1 MKHIIEKILD
11 INEILLDNIISYL
24 ICALILV
31 IGFVLKK
38 PLANLI
44 SNLIFRLFRRFIN
57 LDEVKQFKSFLSQPI
72 QLFVLAFV
80 IYIALHQIKH
90 FPFNKVI
97 FSHGNKSSKFQKEI
111 EKANSDNKPQLIT
124 IETGLTYGEFINR
137 LFSIAITVSI
147 FWAISRISKFFSQI
161 LLNKATREGKNN
173 IVQLLSFSFELAQII
188 ITIICVLVVLTIA
201 FNLNIGL
208 IVGGLGA
215 GTLGLGLAAKSS
227 LENLLS
233 AFTIFSDKP
242 FILGDNIKV
251 KNVEGVV
258 EKIGFRSTKIRTLEK
273 TLSVIPNS
281 ILVNEII
288 DNRTARTFRREKFL
302 LGLIYSTTQ
311 EQLNKIIDDINNY
324 FKNDSELDND
334 NSVAAFDSF
343 GDSSL
348 NILVLYYIKRV
359 TYPEFVKIKQDVHY
373 KIIGIVKANNSDF
386 AFPTRTIIS
395 S

>member
-1 MKHIIEKILD
+1 MKHIIEKFLD
-11 INEILLDNIISYL
+11 VNETLLDNVISYL
-24 ICALILV
+24 ICALILIV
-31 IGFVLKK
+31 GFLLKK

-57 LDEVKQFKSFLSQPI
+57 VDSVKQFKSFLSQPI

-80 IYIALHQIKH
+80 IYISLHQIKQ
-90 FPFNKVI
+90 FPFNKAI
-97 FSHGNKSSKFQKEI
+97 FGHGNKINKFQRAI
-111 EKANSDNKPQLIT
+111 EKADTDNKQQLIT
-124 IETGLTYGEFINR
+124 IETGLTYGKFIDR
-137 LFSIAITVSI
+137 LFYIAITIAI

-173 IVQLLSFSFELAQII
+173 IVQLISFSFELAQII

-201 FNLNIGL
+201 FNLNLGL

-233 AFTIFSDKP
+233 AFTIFSDKS

-258 EKIGFRSTKIRTLEK
+258 EKIGFRSTKIRTVEK

-288 DNRTARTFRREKFL
+288 ENRTARTFRREKFL
-302 LGLIYSTTQ
+302 LGLVYNTTQ
-311 EQLNKIIDDINNY
+311 EQLNKIINDINNY
-324 FKNDSELDND
+324 FKNDKELDND

-348 NILVLYYIKRV
+348 NIMVLYFIKKV
-359 TYPEFVKIKQDVHY
+359 TYQEFVKIKQDVHY
-373 KIIGIVKANNSDF
+373 KIMEIVKANNSDF